1 MIYRKSYVDYL
12 WTPLR
17 VRCVNPVQLVLR
29 RLTGSMISAEV
40 ISVKQWNVSPKIQ
53 PRWPFLIRSFIQL
66 AIRERRV
73 LSRHLWVADTA
84 IKKTWI
90 NSEARCITVTQ
101 LCLHPLEIVREL
113 IFSSWLSYNPPHSMY
128 AFMLM
133 FNKQLV
139 PSFKTDCTAHPPPS
153 ISSSLSPPVKGES
166 LACVPSPPRSPIL
179 CLPHQTFI
187 VSLCFS
193 EIITAGPMIGRNT
206 MMDGWCFC
214 FRGFY
219 CTFALFIVAPSHGY
233 TKVSWNGMIFFGKC
247 WSCSDNWY

>member
-1 MIYRKSYVDYL
+1 M
-12 WTPLR
+12 
-17 VRCVNPVQLVLR
+17 
-29 RLTGSMISAEV
+29 
-40 ISVKQWNVSPKIQ
+40 SPQKIQ

-128 AFMLM
+128 AFMLL

-153 ISSSLSPPVKGES
+153 ISSSLSPPVKGGIPCMCPFASQEPHS
-166 LACVPSPPRSPIL
+166 LPSSSNIYRLSLFLRDHYCRSHDWPE
-179 CLPHQTFI
+179 H
-187 VSLCFS
+187 
-193 EIITAGPMIGRNT
+193 N
-206 MMDGWCFC
+206 DGWMVL
-214 FRGFY
+214 
-219 CTFALFIVAPSHGY
+219 LFQRFLLYLCIIHRRTITRLHESVLKRHDFLW
-233 TKVSWNGMIFFGKC
+233 KVLVLFWQLILVRVLKLHYLER
-247 WSCSDNWY
+247 DELRAHI